1 MVSMVLTYTLTLTG
15 ISTGDIHKDPN
26 FLSIPGMAQV
36 RDDTVVAVKSHYP
49 YYHCLKGTLQQE
61 KMGGREVDR

>member
-36 RDDTVVAVKSHYP
+36 RDDTVVAVKS
-49 YYHCLKGTLQQE
+49 QI
-61 KMGGREVDR
+61 GRASCRERV